1 MKKFIFLILFLP
13 GIANAYTIQNGMRSE
28 HTIPENYQIKC
39 TPVSPYYYHSALID
53 VVEFKKTYSKKAL
66 SFLNKIIFC
75 KDLHIGRFGFITKW
89 ARGTYDWKQK
99 WIFVKIDDNQDSDYV
114 LHHEFSSILMK
125 QNKIKIKSDWIK
137 HNQGKYNHDYGKAN
151 NYNPRHLEKIYKQG
165 WYRDYS
171 QSSFEND
178 FNIIAGH
185 YFTDWLRKKLIRTA
199 SRHWIIDWKMY
210 LMMQWYKKK
219 GFLR

>member
-114 LHHEFSSILMK
+114 LHHEF
-125 QNKIKIKSDWIK
+125 
-137 HNQGKYNHDYGKAN
+137 
-151 NYNPRHLEKIYKQG
+151 
-165 WYRDYS
+165 
-171 QSSFEND
+171 
-178 FNIIAGH
+178 
-185 YFTDWLRKKLIRTA
+185 
-199 SRHWIIDWKMY
+199 
-210 LMMQWYKKK
+210 
-219 GFLR
+219 

>member
-1 MKKFIFLILFLP
+1 
-13 GIANAYTIQNGMRSE
+13 
-28 HTIPENYQIKC
+28 
-39 TPVSPYYYHSALID
+39 
-53 VVEFKKTYSKKAL
+53 
-66 SFLNKIIFC
+66 
-75 KDLHIGRFGFITKW
+75 
-89 ARGTYDWKQK
+89 
-99 WIFVKIDDNQDSDYV
+99 
-114 LHHEFSSILMK
+114 MK
-125 QNKIKIKSDWIK
+125 QNKIKIKSDWIQ
-137 HNQGKYNHDYGKAN
+137 HNQGEYNHDYGKDN

-199 SRHWIIDWKMY
+199 SRHWIINWKMY
-210 LMMQWYKKK
+210 LVIQWYKKK